1 MLKLSDLALRPDFQ
15 LGSMLV
21 SPARRLV
28 EGPGGDVHVEPIIMQ
43 VFLMLLDARGQ
54 VVTRTDLFDQCWG
67 GVYVGDDSLNRAI
80 GKVRRIGEQVAPG
93 LFDVETI
100 PRTGYR
106 LRGDILSLGATPDP
120 AGEHSPARISR
131 RIVIGGGVA
140 AATGAAGLWWI
151 ARDRA
156 DPRVAGL
163 LDDGKR
169 ILREGWPDS
178 EAQGVDLFRQATQL
192 DPGND
197 QAWGLLALSLRNVIE
212 QAPPSQ
218 TAAAVLECESAA
230 RRALAINPKEGN
242 ALTALAMMRPE
253 FGNWYE
259 AEVSLSRVLKAAPD
273 NLAAMAHLGLLFQS
287 VGRTRDSGT
296 LNDRIVV
303 LDPLSP
309 VYQFR
314 RAMRLWIL
322 GRIADADQ
330 TIDRAL
336 QLWPRHPAVWNARMT
351 IFAFTGRPEAA
362 ERFLDDVQTRPST
375 HKPATE
381 EIWRISLRALGSRGR
396 ADVDAA
402 VAAHTKAAPKSGG
415 SATFAVMILSALG
428 KLDAAFDVAD
438 GFLLRRGPLVGTL
451 RTARTEMPVNDVQ
464 WRRTMNLFTPA
475 TAALRADPRFE
486 RLCDGI
492 GMTAYW
498 RKRGIWPDPMFK
510 LTFRPA

>member
-1 MLKLSDLALRPDFQ
+1 MLKLSDLASRPDFE
-15 LGSMLV
+15 LGPLLV
-21 SPARRLV
+21 SPPRRLIQ
-28 EGPGGDVHVEPIIMQ
+28 GPGGEVHVEPLIMQ

-80 GKVRRIGEQVAPG
+80 GKVRRIGEEVAPG
-93 LFDVETI
+93 LFDIETI

-106 LRGDILSLGATPDP
+106 LSGDILTSEATAGAAEEP
-120 AGEHSPARISR
+120 SPSRISR
-131 RIVIGGGVA
+131 RVVVGGGVA
-140 AATGAAGLWWI
+140 AVGGAAGLWWI
-151 ARDRA
+151 ARDRT

-169 ILREGWPDS
+169 VLREALPGS
-178 EAQGVDLFRQATQL
+178 EAQGVDLFRQATKL

-197 QAWGLLALSLRNVIE
+197 EAWGLLALALRNVIE
-212 QAPPSQ
+212 EAPPSE
-218 TAAAVLECESAA
+218 TAAAVLECEFAA

-253 FGNWYE
+253 FGNWFE
-259 AEVSLSRVLKAAPD
+259 AETSLSQVLKVAPN

-309 VYQFR
+309 IYQFR

-322 GRIADADQ
+322 GRIAEADQ

-336 QLWPRHPAVWNARMT
+336 QLWPRHPAVWSARMT
-351 IFAFTGRPEAA
+351 IFAYTGRPGAA
-362 ERFLDDVQTRPST
+362 QNLLDDVRMRPT
-375 HKPATE
+375 NYTPATGE
-381 EIWRISLRALGSRGR
+381 LMRVGFRALESGSP
-396 ADVDAA
+396 ADVAAA
-402 VAAHTKAAPKSGG
+402 VKASIESVTRSSG
-415 SATFAVMILSALG
+415 FAVRAVMLLSKLG
-428 KLDAAFDVAD
+428 ELDGAFAVAE
-438 GFLLRRGPLVGTL
+438 GFLLRRGPLIGSL
-451 RTARTEMPVNDVQ
+451 RTGKEEMQVNDVN

-475 TAALRADPRFE
+475 TAAMRSDPRFE
-486 RLCDGI
+486 GLCEGI
-492 GMTAYW
+492 GMSAYW
-498 RKRGIWPDPMFK
+498 RKRGIWPDPMFR
-510 LTFRPA
+510 LAFQPT